1 MRQQELIRQQ
11 QSTLRGSG
19 REGTVLAAVRKE
31 RAPRDKS
38 RQPHTRDR
46 HNKEVKTTES
56 CSWCGKSP
64 KHDRQH
70 CPAREAVCRKC
81 KKKGHYQ
88 AVCRST
94 AQVSV
99 VQETTV
105 SDAFLGAVTNSNE
118 DCWTV
123 TLQLNSKP
131 LQFCIDTGADV
142 TAIPEQVWKEIGK
155 PSLQPSDRN
164 LKCPDTHS
172 LSVKGMMTA
181 QLKSQSNQ
189 TEGPIYIVRGLTKSL
204 LGRPAIKQL
213 QLISRINAVS
223 EQELFIAV
231 WNSSTR
237 FHSFQTSSQAWE
249 YCSKSTTS
257 SSNQGSKTS
266 RSQSNAISTPRRV
279 AGVPLSFRLSKKNSS
294 GWNSLGVIKKVEEPT
309 DWCAG
314 MVVVPNCQKMANFSY
329 LR

>member
-223 EQELFIAV
+223 EQELDPF
-231 WNSSTR
+231 
-237 FHSFQTSSQAWE
+237 SQFPNLFTGLGILQQE
-249 YCSKSTTS
+249 Y
-257 SSNQGSKTS
+257 NIQLEPGEQNHL
-266 RSQSNAISTPRRV
+266 RSLHPEELLSH
-279 AGVPLSFRLSKKNSS
+279 SFRLSKKNSS
-294 GWNSLGVIKKVEEPT
+294 GWNHWE
-309 DWCAG
+309 
-314 MVVVPNCQKMANFSY
+314 
-329 LR
+329 

>member
-164 LKCPDTHS
+164 LCPDTHS
-172 LSVKGMMTA
+172 C
-181 QLKSQSNQ
+181 
-189 TEGPIYIVRGLTKSL
+189 P
-204 LGRPAIKQL
+204 
-213 QLISRINAVS
+213 
-223 EQELFIAV
+223 
-231 WNSSTR
+231 
-237 FHSFQTSSQAWE
+237 
-249 YCSKSTTS
+249 
-257 SSNQGSKTS
+257 
-266 RSQSNAISTPRRV
+266 
-279 AGVPLSFRLSKKNSS
+279 
-294 GWNSLGVIKKVEEPT
+294 
-309 DWCAG
+309 
-314 MVVVPNCQKMANFSY
+314 
-329 LR
+329 